1 MIKRFKLFNW
11 ILGIF
16 LVLFIFLTSFYVL
29 TMMMVRLSLVEF
41 FFKVLPQEK
50 LRGVNILAVGIDAT
64 RNVKRSDTI
73 IVFHLDPDKN
83 RIGVIS
89 IPRDTRVNVEGH
101 GYTKINHSYAYGGID
116 LLRGTVSNLLSIPID
131 YYVKLDL
138 SGVSSLVDELGG
150 LNVNVNK
157 DLYYRDQAGD
167 LYINLKKGK
176 QHLDGSKAVQY
187 LRFRHDDQ
195 GDIGRIKRQQQFIY
209 VMANKVTSAG
219 KLLELP
225 LLIKRISKLIE
236 TDLKTKEMI
245 NVAFQFSEAFG
256 AKNIQKGTIPG
267 AITLI
272 DNLSYWQPNITA
284 IDKMVEKIIFGFDDH
299 TMKVDTKVATV
310 DKAASK
316 EPRRKVTMKEV
327 SRVADQTDISK
338 ESISS
343 VELKVEVLNGFGLK
357 GEAQRTARFLK
368 KHGFSVA
375 KYANAGSFSYDD
387 TLIVDW
393 KGNLDKI
400 VTLANFLEIDPANI
414 IVYDR
419 PEKPLDVTIVIG
431 KNWLELKERINS
443 EQKDSQ

>member
-16 LVLFIFLTSFYVL
+16 LVFIIFLTSFYFL
-29 TMMMVRLSLVEF
+29 TMMMVQLSLVEF

-50 LRGVNILAVGIDAT
+50 LKGVNILAVGIDET
-64 RNVKRSDTI
+64 SNVKRSDTI

-89 IPRDTRVNVEGH
+89 IPRDTRVNVEGY
-101 GYTKINHSYAYGGID
+101 GFTKINHSYAHGGIN
-116 LLRGTVSNLLSIPID
+116 LLKGTVSNLLSIPID
-131 YYVKLDL
+131 HYVKVDLD
-138 SGVSSLVDELGG
+138 GVSSLVDELGG
-150 LNVNVNK
+150 LNINIHK
-157 DLYYRDQAGD
+157 DLYYKDQAGD

-176 QHLDGSKAVQY
+176 QHLDGQKAIQY
-187 LRFRHDDQ
+187 LRFRHDKQ

-225 LLIKRISKLIE
+225 LMIKRISKLID
-236 TDLKTKEMI
+236 TDLNTKEMI
-245 NVAFQFSEAFG
+245 NVAAQFSKAFK

-267 AITLI
+267 AITLV
-272 DNLSYWQPNITA
+272 DNLSYWQPNITG
-284 IDKMVEKIIFGFDDH
+284 IDKMVEKIILGFDENAIR
-299 TMKVDTKVATV
+299 VATKIKTE
-310 DKAASK
+310 DKKASA
-316 EPRRKVTMKEV
+316 EPRRKVTIKEV
-327 SRVADQTDISK
+327 TRVAEQTDISK
-338 ESISS
+338 KAMAS
-343 VELKVEVLNGFGLK
+343 VELKLEVLNGYGLK

-375 KYANAGSFSYDD
+375 KYSNAGSFTYEE

-400 VTLANFLEIDPANI
+400 VSLANFLEIDPSNI

-431 KNWLELKERINS
+431 KNWPALKERIEN
-443 EQKDSQ
+443 EQQDNQ